1 MDVFSSR
8 SFWLP
13 VLLTT
18 LVAALMGA
26 ILARRGHQLERMQIE
41 EARRKARLERLEL
54 QNERLRAE
62 RDALLSSPE
71 AIERVARE
79 DYGFAAPG
87 EEVSQFEPVPARR
100 RAGPTPQVS
109 GSTWERALTWRHLS
123 VGVPAAAFVVTAL
136 LFGALNALA
145 ARRRHYQREA

>member
-18 LVAALMGA
+18 LMAALMGA
-26 ILARRGHQLERMQIE
+26 ILARRGRQLAQMQIQ
-41 EARRKARLERLEL
+41 EARLEARVARLER

-87 EEVSQFEPVPARR
+87 EEVSEFEPAAARR
-100 RAGPTPQVS
+100 RAGPTPRVG
-109 GSTWERALTWRHLS
+109 GSPWERALTWRHLS
-123 VGVPAAAFVVTAL
+123 VVVPAAAFVVMAL
-136 LFGALNALA
+136 LFGALNLLA
-145 ARRRHYQREA
+145 ARRGRWQDA